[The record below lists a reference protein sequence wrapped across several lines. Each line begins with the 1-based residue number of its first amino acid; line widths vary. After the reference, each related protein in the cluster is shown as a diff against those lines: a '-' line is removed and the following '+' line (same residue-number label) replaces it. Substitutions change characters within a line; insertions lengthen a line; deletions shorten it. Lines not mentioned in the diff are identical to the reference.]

1 MIMQSSFR
9 PFSELRLRSL
19 ASALMLVS
27 LLATLSGCGFA
38 NRSNVATA
46 QSRRPGTAANQGP
59 PAVDVA
65 VAQLDQ
71 LQQPQE
77 YTGTTQAL
85 REVSIRAQVEGQLLN
100 LNVDVGDRVSQGQTV
115 AQLDDSILT
124 TNVTSAESELSARRA
139 EIARLETQVSEAQKQ
154 VRQAELQLRQAQSDA
169 RRFRQ
174 LASQGAIA
182 EQQAEQS
189 ETAARTAQEILRSTQ
204 DQVSSRRQEIAIAA
218 ERLRS
223 QQAVIDQA
231 RQRRAY
237 SVVTSPINGFVTARV
252 NETGNYLQPG
262 AEILKIG
269 DFSRIRV
276 IVQVSDLEVGQ
287 IRQGQS
293 AKVRFDGMANQ
304 EFTGTVSRISPAA
317 NPTSRLVP
325 VEILVPNASQQIGS
339 GLLAR
344 VTFSAQGAPKV
355 VIPTTALQASR
366 SGQGRPPGQSGGQR
380 RPPANGQSPPP
391 MEGPTATPRQSP
403 SGQPVTE
410 GTARSATRPGERVP
424 RTGQETGDRPARSGN
439 TATAGTKDSNRGTI
453 FVVTRDGD
461 EATVSARSVVLGQR
475 QDGRV
480 EIVSGLRPGERYV
493 ARSGRPLQDGDIV
506 RLSILSER

>member
-1 MIMQSSFR
+1 
-9 PFSELRLRSL
+9 
-19 ASALMLVS
+19 MLVG

-38 NRSNVATA
+38 NRGNVATA
-46 QSRRPGTAANQGP
+46 QSRRPGAGAANQGP

-65 VAQLDQ
+65 VAKLGQ

-100 LNVDVGDRVSQGQTV
+100 LNVDIGDRVSQGQTV
-115 AQLDDSILT
+115 AQLDDSILA

-169 RRFRQ
+169 GRLRQ

-182 EQQAEQS
+182 KQQAEQA

-204 DQVSSRRQEIAIAA
+204 DQVSSRRQEIVIAA

-231 RQRRAY
+231 RQRQAHT
-237 SVVTSPINGFVTARV
+237 VVTSPISGFVTARV

-269 DFSRIRV
+269 DFSRIKV
-276 IVQVSDLEVGQ
+276 IVQVSDLEVGR

-293 AKVRFDGMANQ
+293 AKVRFDGIADQ
-304 EFTGTVSRISPAA
+304 EFTGTVSRIPPAA

-325 VEILVPNASQQIGS
+325 VEIVVPNASQQIGS

-344 VTFSAQGAPKV
+344 VTFSDQGAPKV
-355 VIPTTALQASR
+355 VVPMTALQSNR
-366 SGQGRPPGQSGGQR
+366 SGQGRPPGQGGGQQQ
-380 RPPANGQSPPP
+380 PAAS
-391 MEGPTATPRQSP
+391 RQSP
-403 SGQPVTE
+403 SSQPGTE
-410 GTARSATRPGERVP
+410 GTVQSAARLGERGQRSGQERTAQGGNRSARL
-424 RTGQETGDRPARSGN
+424 GN
-439 TATAGTKDSNRGTI
+439 TAMAGTEASNRGTI
-453 FVVTRDGD
+453 FVVTGDGD
-461 EATVSARSVVLGQR
+461 EVTVSARSVVLGQR

-480 EIVSGLRPGERYV
+480 EIISGLRPGDRYV
-493 ARSGRPLQDGDIV
+493 ARSGRPLQDGDTV
-506 RLSILSER
+506 RLSILSDR